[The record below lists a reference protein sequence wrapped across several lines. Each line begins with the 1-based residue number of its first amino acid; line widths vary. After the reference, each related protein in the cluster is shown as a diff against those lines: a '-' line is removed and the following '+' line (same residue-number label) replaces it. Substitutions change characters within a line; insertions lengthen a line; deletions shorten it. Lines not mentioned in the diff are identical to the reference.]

1 MGSSGMG
8 SPREGPP
15 GAAPAADQGEPPG
28 RPFSWT
34 SPWHV
39 LAFGFGAGLAPRAP
53 GTIGTL
59 VAVPIHLLI
68 APLPLALEGL
78 VVAALAVAGI
88 AICGRAAEDL
98 GVGDHPGIVWDEIVG
113 FLLTMLAAP
122 AGWPWIVAGFVAFRF
137 FDIVKPWPVSLA
149 DREVHGGL
157 GVMLDDLIAGLYAGA
172 TLLAAR
178 AALGA

>member
-1 MGSSGMG
+1 MSEGPPSRGSSPGSPRLGSSGMG

-53 GTIGTL
+53 GTFGTL
-59 VAVPIHLLI
+59 VAVPIPLLI

-78 VVAALAVAGI
+78 GL
-88 AICGRAAEDL
+88 
-98 GVGDHPGIVWDEIVG
+98 EI
-113 FLLTMLAAP
+113 LRWHL
-122 AGWPWIVAGFVAFRF
+122 
-137 FDIVKPWPVSLA
+137 
-149 DREVHGGL
+149 
-157 GVMLDDLIAGLYAGA
+157 
-172 TLLAAR
+172 
-178 AALGA
+178 